1 MTDALTLLATRRSVP
16 AVSLTAP
23 GPDETA
29 LQTILTL
36 ASRVS
41 DHGKLVPW
49 RFIVYRD
56 PHKALIGDK
65 LVEVL
70 LADKPTA
77 DAGSIEKER
86 GRFQSAPVVIAVVST
101 AHANH
106 PKIPEWE
113 MIMAAG
119 AVTQNLI
126 LAAYAQGFGAQW
138 LTGPAAYD
146 ERLKAFLGIKP
157 DERVAGF
164 IHIGTPTET
173 LPDRPRPVVNDI
185 TMHWAPA

>member
-1 MTDALTLLATRRSVP
+1 MPDALTLLATRRSVP

-23 GPDETA
+23 GPDDAA
-29 LQTILTL
+29 LRQILTL

-56 PHKALIGDK
+56 PHKTLIGEK

-70 LADKPTA
+70 LADKPGA

-86 GRFQSAPVVIAVVST
+86 GRFRSAPLVIGVIST
-101 AHANH
+101 AQSGH

-113 MIMAAG
+113 MILAAG
-119 AVTQNLI
+119 AVAQNLL
-126 LAAYAQGFGAQW
+126 LAANALGFGAQW

-146 ERLKAFLGIKP
+146 PRLVAYLGVKP
-157 DERVAGF
+157 GERVAGF
-164 IHIGTPTET
+164 IHVGTPTET
-173 LPDRPRPVVNDI
+173 LPDRPRPVIDDI
-185 TMHWAPA
+185 TTTWSPA